1 MATSNPY
8 GTGKY
13 KTNVGRAISK
23 KWKDLRQVNYEGSD
37 WGEDEEYD
45 EPQPVSADNPRHPAW
60 GTQSNVYP
68 SNRSFTSPSPSRA
81 DQRPSFDRGD
91 ERRHLSSSIGFESAY
106 PTTQRSP
113 FPEPQH
119 DDESS
124 ASNYGMQAPL
134 RLNTQAQAPMH
145 PGGFRPGSRGRQ
157 YPAYEEV
164 PFSAPGSFPQQ
175 NISGL
180 GGRPP
185 FGDVYQRRES
195 PMRPDSRSSNASHR
209 QFPPRKASLSQQSP
223 QPDLLRRSESPVRSS
238 SPGPGNSISID
249 DRPPPVFI
257 RPSDIYKRMP
267 EEMEK
272 VRKSQESS
280 RPSVD
285 SATNPA
291 REGSIGGRSTSS
303 DPKEPTGPMQM
314 TAEDSDSTRR
324 LKPTLDTVPE
334 RKSEYGF
341 DNLIKIPSDDNQ
353 QPKEIK
359 TESDAV
365 GVSRHD
371 TTASS
376 VYTDRPDPVSASPIS
391 RNISITEGI
400 PETDHR
406 LPNAKESFGL
416 PLVHRT
422 SGFDVDL
429 GALATPVPEPTPQ
442 MSQSSGN
449 GSPPGTSSNNT
460 IDDAGSESKRQG
472 LQHQPTLGY
481 RSVVQQ
487 AFDQSENQSPFS
499 PTSTAGTVG
508 RSNSASTTDISP
520 IMSHRHDPTPSTSSI
535 QTVQAAIPEESAHSE
550 SRPTSTNTLKA
561 VEMQPAQDEVL
572 SPPPP
577 IRPGYRRD
585 ITPPSRDN
593 SPAKKPRE
601 VGPREFL
608 QPQHGSL
615 VDDETR
621 QSVPEEPARGRV
633 LGDKPLPA
641 ELKQETGPAS
651 TDPALPRSGTPSLT
665 EVHDPTTRL
674 ESSPVRSAVTI
685 ATAQPPPSNDVQGR
699 PSPQMRLESFRPAIP
714 GGWQSYASSAG
725 SATPGTSTPLQSQ
738 RNILSPQPP
747 FSQSRVDSTESIP
760 TARAPVNLTSDGDGV
775 TQKAFAAAASAGSAL
790 AGALAG
796 HRLAEQAQA
805 SGESSSEDNA
815 NEWDASSSSSGEEA
829 QPATSDMGPESQR
842 NKQMAEPGQE
852 SIGKRTSSEPVT
864 KPVRNPSVSSS
875 TPSST
880 NNSAEAGKSPQDVD
894 YIPAPLRT
902 SRLIDTS
909 SPRPPIP
916 NVSMPQDTPTES
928 DNERLQQEIVKS
940 LTPKSSNL
948 DGQNA
953 QGSSPSGTIPRGTI
967 HQNVDDP
974 EPGPKTLAPLH
985 VITPRPIEPTTLTN
999 DGNLSNF
1006 DQPRAESTML
1016 SSQTSTAFPRGA
1028 TISPSV
1034 DTDMAGTSQTEA
1046 PVEERMVMGGKPFL
1060 QQRFSWETG
1069 SSQPPSASTPKQM
1082 SPPSASSP
1090 DTITAQVP
1098 LASGLVDKPQM
1109 DVEVDQPIARQA
1121 TLSSHEPIQVVQPSR
1136 VPTAAGEVP
1145 QSPRQHDEPPTFR
1158 TILNLGTPAERIK
1171 AFNDSR
1177 QYYATPDEQLG
1188 NWLMSMKTPE
1198 NSELFAT
1205 NGRLSLDRAE
1215 SINIHKPSP
1224 RRMLTESAGHMQED
1238 GKRLMAA
1245 AGRFGGKA
1253 GTAAKGLFAK
1263 GKEKMRHASSGEK
1276 GTLASRR
1283 KSTGP
1288 LPDEPEDVASPSQPR
1303 DSTSL
1308 DGPPQIPLSITPASP
1323 IDWFSNPELKR
1334 SRTSD
1339 LDQIRL
1345 PQTSTS
1351 PTVPESQVGTRSQ
1364 LQHANVVPGGDGTSS
1379 ITPVGP
1385 VLAPSP
1391 AISAL
1396 DSEQEHNEDDGLPSR
1411 SISQLT
1417 RPTDQSPIESPHQAL
1432 ERSKSH
1438 REDSTVQP
1446 QVATTESRGL
1456 DPNALAA
1463 PKPFTEHHEGSASEG
1478 HSSDRSLQVPQ
1489 LRRRSVI
1496 SDVSSASPSPGA
1508 GAERQYARRSV
1519 SLSPAD
1525 EAPIDPI
1532 AAPYGERVTQPEK
1545 PSQLMAAE
1553 AAIKQ
1558 PSLDT
1563 EQRPVEPPAAVA
1575 PSTATQDELPNMQDS
1590 KPRTGVIEPDSAGEL
1605 PDQQP
1610 ASHHEQ
1616 EREQYL
1622 PGQRRPFSFAGI
1634 EGIGAIH
1641 QSEQMQEPDLSRIPS
1656 QPLSPIS
1663 QGRSSAGLSK
1673 EMSQVSV
1680 EEITDQANA
1689 PGQRHSRSYSRP
1701 FAVDPNIG
1709 NHPALRAA
1717 EPEQPP
1723 LDRAQMYST
1732 ESPLPSARRPQEELD
1747 RLRQQKEQQ
1756 QVAIMQ
1762 QHQPSME
1769 EEYRIPGP
1777 YVQEYR
1783 SPKQISAPR
1792 NGRSNVQVLASG
1804 KPLPSALR
1812 SQQYPSQIPPQPHPG
1827 PASNVSVEG
1836 PNRRS
1841 YQEQPSYKPG
1851 PAAHI
1856 EYDTKS
1862 GNIPT
1867 HPAAQS
1873 LQHHRQSMNAS
1884 PAPAVQPESSQ
1895 PAFPGPQTE
1904 RKKSMLGK
1912 LFGVGSQS
1920 RSRLHKQ
1927 GRVGSPIDN
1936 TEIIHKEKRGSFL
1949 RRNDSMSSEH
1959 SGQHGRQDHLGQL
1972 PSSNIQSHSARRQS
1986 KDVLRAPTP
1995 ETGERVPEGK
2005 KKRFS
2010 GFGGN
2015 LFKSSS
2021 NNTRAATAPT
2031 PPSRTTQGQPI
2042 TTQRVISPDPYS
2054 AQSQRV
2060 MSPDPYS
2067 AQTPYGQYP
2076 AGPGGYFHQ
2085 GPGQSQYPQS
2095 TYPLVP
2101 SQSQPSQYPKAPSPY
2116 QHQSEP
2122 TRYPYPGQIAQSP
2135 PPGQQQAVGSYPSTA
2150 YPYMNPNQ
2158 SRPSDLRIDTS
2169 SGNRNQY
2176 YAPATAPAQGY
2187 SRPLSFASAP
2197 YNPNPSPGMTNTA
2210 GPTSA
2215 SPGQPTGSTQQ
2226 EARTHVIDLHKR
2238 SRSPRLGR
2246 PASDDLDS
2254 NQERGTPNIG
2264 VNNMLGTFSSKK
2276 ISPVGGIARPD
2287 DDQERP
2293 FAITV
2298 PGLEDEGNERRK
2310 KQLLR
2315 ERIEGGTARSET
2327 PVSVESGSH
2336 AEHMNTSTGQGLERN
2351 VSVLEGSHVPTSP
2364 REARRSSARDK
2375 NTPGIIA
2382 ELPGSKAEGYESEE
2396 EIPMSATAYPGQ
2408 EWMPV
2413 FVGDD

>member
-1 MATSNPY
+1 MCGSGNVITCGSTVLRPGKRLKLILVRGAAAGNVQVSLPPQRATCHNSLIKATGPPQMATSNPY

-81 DQRPSFDRGD
+81 GQRPSFDRGD

-391 RNISITEGI
+391 RNISITEDI

-481 RSVVQQ
+481 S
-487 AFDQSENQSPFS
+487 DQ
-499 PTSTAGTVG
+499 
-508 RSNSASTTDISP
+508 
-520 IMSHRHDPTPSTSSI
+520 
-535 QTVQAAIPEESAHSE
+535 
-550 SRPTSTNTLKA
+550 
-561 VEMQPAQDEVL
+561 
-572 SPPPP
+572 
-577 IRPGYRRD
+577 
-585 ITPPSRDN
+585 
-593 SPAKKPRE
+593 
-601 VGPREFL
+601 
-608 QPQHGSL
+608 
-615 VDDETR
+615 
-621 QSVPEEPARGRV
+621 
-633 LGDKPLPA
+633 
-641 ELKQETGPAS
+641 TGPK
-651 TDPALPRSGTPSLT
+651 
-665 EVHDPTTRL
+665 
-674 ESSPVRSAVTI
+674 
-685 ATAQPPPSNDVQGR
+685 
-699 PSPQMRLESFRPAIP
+699 
-714 GGWQSYASSAG
+714 
-725 SATPGTSTPLQSQ
+725 
-738 RNILSPQPP
+738 
-747 FSQSRVDSTESIP
+747 SIC
-760 TARAPVNLTSDGDGV
+760 VELN
-775 TQKAFAAAASAGSAL
+775 AFINQQFC
-790 AGALAG
+790 
-796 HRLAEQAQA
+796 R
-805 SGESSSEDNA
+805 
-815 NEWDASSSSSGEEA
+815 
-829 QPATSDMGPESQR
+829 
-842 NKQMAEPGQE
+842 
-852 SIGKRTSSEPVT
+852 
-864 KPVRNPSVSSS
+864 
-875 TPSST
+875 
-880 NNSAEAGKSPQDVD
+880 AGKSPQDVD

-1438 REDSTVQP
+1438 REDSTIQP

-1496 SDVSSASPSPGA
+1496 SDVSSASPSPGV

-2264 VNNMLGTFSSKK
+2264 VNNML
-2276 ISPVGGIARPD
+2276 
-2287 DDQERP
+2287 ERP